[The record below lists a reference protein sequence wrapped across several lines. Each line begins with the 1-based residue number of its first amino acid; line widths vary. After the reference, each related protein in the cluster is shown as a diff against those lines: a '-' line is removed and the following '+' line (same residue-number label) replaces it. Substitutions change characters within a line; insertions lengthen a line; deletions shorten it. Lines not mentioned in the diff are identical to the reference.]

1 MKRNQRVQAELKRGR
16 MEFDFEALEK
26 RTRYKLLCSFVAPRP
41 IAFLT
46 TLSRDGVPNAA
57 PFSFFNVFGDDP
69 PIIILGLN
77 DRAEGGPKDTTTNI
91 KETGEFV
98 AHMVDRPLGQAM
110 VECSVEFSPDVD
122 EVVET
127 GLQTVPSVKVKPGRI
142 AQAPAAMECH
152 LETTIDYVGR
162 AIILGRV
169 VHMHVRDD
177 CIDPETLYVDSNVY
191 HPLARLHA
199 DNYIAAEDQFEI
211 HKPSLEEYL
220 SYKHVQDRRR
230 RQ

>member
-1 MKRNQRVQAELKRGR
+1 

-26 RTRYKLLCSFVAPRP
+26 KTRYKLLCSFVAPRP
-41 IAFLT
+41 IAFVT
-46 TLSRDGVPNAA
+46 TVSRDGALNAA

-98 AHMVDRPLGQAM
+98 AHLVDRPLGQAM
-110 VECSVEFSPDVD
+110 VECSVEFAPGVD
-122 EVVET
+122 EITET
-127 GLQTVPSVKVKPGRI
+127 GLEVVPAMKVKPGRI
-142 AQAPAAMECH
+142 VAAPAAMECR
-152 LETTIDYVGR
+152 LEKNIDYVGR
-162 AIILGRV
+162 SIILGRV
-169 VHMHVRDD
+169 VYMHVRND
-177 CIDPETLYVDSNVY
+177 CIDPETLYVDSDVY

-220 SYKHVQDRRR
+220 SGKETQRRR
-230 RQ
+230 KRI